1 MPGAFC
7 DRPEQ
12 RNVAPVQEDIREKS
26 MLKKILAGLAM
37 LSAAAAFAA
46 VDANKASLAELDGIK
61 GVGPSMSQRILDAR
75 KQGEFKNWDDLMT
88 RVKGVKGK
96 KAERLSAEGLTVNGE
111 AFKAADAAP
120 AAAKPVTLKAVAA
133 KPAASAAPAAKQ

>member
-1 MPGAFC
+1 
-7 DRPEQ
+7 
-12 RNVAPVQEDIREKS
+12 
-26 MLKKILAGLAM
+26 M

-46 VDANKASLAELDGIK
+46 IDADKASLAELDGIK

-111 AFKAADAAP
+111 AFKPTDSAP
-120 AAAKPVTLKAVAA
+120 AAAKPLGPKAVAA
-133 KPAASAAPAAKQ
+133 KPAASAATAAKQ